1 MNDDNLKDRV
11 LEYVLLDSDMQLF
24 QLGFF
29 HNKNER
35 GETMTFLVLMVGLFL
50 FIYMKEPFS
59 KKVYAYVYV
68 AFYLMVLALYII
80 NTTFVNLISS
90 RLLLIVTEIV
100 ISPLFISFLKSSNE
114 SR

>member
-1 MNDDNLKDRV
+1 
-11 LEYVLLDSDMQLF
+11 
-24 QLGFF
+24 
-29 HNKNER
+29 
-35 GETMTFLVLMVGLFL
+35 MTFLVLMAVLFL

-90 RLLLIVTEIV
+90 RLLLIVTVIV
-100 ISPLFISFLKSSNE
+100 ISPLFISYLKSSNE

>member
-1 MNDDNLKDRV
+1 MV
-11 LEYVLLDSDMQLF
+11 LEYVLLDLDMQLF

-29 HNKNER
+29 YNKNER
-35 GETMTFLVLMVGLFL
+35 GETMTFLVLMAGLFL
-50 FIYMKEPFS
+50 LIYMKEPFS
-59 KKVYAYVYV
+59 KKMYGYVYL

-90 RLLLIVTEIV
+90 KLLLIVTVIV

-114 SR
+114 SC